1 MINSPS
7 GSLRAVGKSIIPGKP
22 KLPIVVFES
31 LSAYAL
37 FDERKNERAKFYK
50 NFGGFK
56 NDVWFHQCIQYKILF
71 GIMAKK
77 Q

>member
-37 FDERKNERAKFYK
+37 FDERKNERAEIFT
-50 NFGGFK
+50 
-56 NDVWFHQCIQYKILF
+56 KILEVLRMMF
-71 GIMAKK
+71 GFINASNTKFCSA
-77 Q
+77 